1 MTETANTPSYNIA
14 VLPGDGI
21 GPEIIPPCLNILE
34 QLSVQLDG
42 FRFEFQDCVGGAGHY
57 RDTGE
62 ELPAETW
69 AAVKSTDAILFGA
82 MGLPEVR
89 KPDGTEINPQID
101 LRMALELFAGVRR
114 VRSIPGVPVSL
125 SDPRAQEIDFV
136 LIREQTEGMF
146 ADFTKGVREDN
157 ERAIDRC
164 VITRAASERV
174 FDFSFNLART
184 RKEQGFAGKLTCVDK
199 ANVLNTMAFFRE
211 IFNDRATQFS
221 DIETESVYVDA
232 MALNLVRA
240 PWQYDVI
247 VAENLMGDILSDL
260 AASLVGGMGFA
271 PSGDIGHDHAMF
283 QPAHGSA
290 PDIAGSGK
298 ANPTAMLL
306 SASMMLDWLGTRHN
320 NDALV
325 QAGSLLERAVIE
337 TFKGGKIKTAEFG
350 GTDRTET
357 VTATV
362 LNSIEQL
369 IQTPA

>member
-1 MTETANTPSYNIA
+1 M
-14 VLPGDGI
+14 
-21 GPEIIPPCLNILE
+21 
-34 QLSVQLDG
+34 
-42 FRFEFQDCVGGAGHY
+42 
-57 RDTGE
+57 
-62 ELPAETW
+62 
-69 AAVKSTDAILFGA
+69 
-82 MGLPEVR
+82 
-89 KPDGTEINPQID
+89 
-101 LRMALELFAGVRR
+101 
-114 VRSIPGVPVSL
+114 
-125 SDPRAQEIDFV
+125 

-271 PSGDIGHDHAMF
+271 L
-283 QPAHGSA
+283 PAILVMTTLCFS
-290 PDIAGSGK
+290 PL
-298 ANPTAMLL
+298 TAAHRTLP
-306 SASMMLDWLGTRHN
+306 AAAKPIRRQCCYRH
-320 NDALV
+320 
-325 QAGSLLERAVIE
+325 
-337 TFKGGKIKTAEFG
+337 
-350 GTDRTET
+350 
-357 VTATV
+357 
-362 LNSIEQL
+362 
-369 IQTPA
+369 P